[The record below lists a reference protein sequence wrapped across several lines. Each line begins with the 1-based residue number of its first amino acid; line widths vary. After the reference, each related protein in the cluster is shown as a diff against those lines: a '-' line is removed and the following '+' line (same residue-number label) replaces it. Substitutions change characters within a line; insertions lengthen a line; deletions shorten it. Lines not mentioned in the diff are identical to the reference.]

1 MNLTELSI
9 TELLNLQVSA
19 VEELRSRGVVRTS
32 NNPIGDYTEWLVA
45 KALGLELANNS
56 SAGYDAISPTGTRI
70 QIKGRRVTQRSKSRQ
85 LGAIRNL
92 ANKEFD
98 ELIAVIFNE
107 SFEVIEAVA
116 IPHTLIAKYAVFGKH
131 TNAYILNL
139 RGKLLEDKSV
149 KNIRI
154 KLSTQPDTNSLQQI
168 NLKGD

>member
-56 SAGYDAISPTGTRI
+56 SAGYDALSPTGTRI
-70 QIKGRRVTQRSKSRQ
+70 QIKGRRVTQRNKSRQ

-92 ANKEFD
+92 AMKDFD
-98 ELIAVIFNE
+98 VLIAVIFDEN
-107 SFEVIEAVA
+107 FKIIEAVS
-116 IPHTLIAKYAVFGKH
+116 IPHGVINDYAPFRKH
-131 TNAYILNL
+131 TNANILNL
-139 RGKLLEDKSV
+139 RGPVLDDERVIDITGRLLSPL
-149 KNIRI
+149 N
-154 KLSTQPDTNSLQQI
+154 N
-168 NLKGD
+168 